1 MLEAQA
7 HLRLKQLLKQGGG
20 SSWPHHL
27 TLTRLVARSLRRG
40 DHSLFPVSATV
51 DRPWLLGLLLPV
63 LMANHPVLLVA
74 SEALQRRLLQRE
86 LMLLAEVGLRR
97 PLWQGINPPHEPG
110 LWMVSP
116 AELVQIWRSGNLGE
130 YQLVCAE
137 AEELEELL
145 RQGQAIRLTPK
156 DWDQLGR
163 AKPELAQTLLVLH
176 ERLSRQLL
184 NRPIGR
190 SPSVAIAAEQ
200 EAPLRLLLQGVEG
213 LPEPWQHLCKSD
225 SQQWTSWAITEPQLL
240 QWSLERQPLKPLESL
255 NGLLLQRGAILVGSL
270 MPHGKRLQDLGL
282 REPVLV
288 PLHTPERQ
296 TAIPLYAPRLQALPN
311 SPLFPE
317 QLLSQCR
324 RLVLGQTGLSVV
336 LVDDNPLRQWL
347 TSALAAEFGRRVD
360 HEQTAPE
367 SNGVICC
374 SWSWWLAHHQQLPA
388 PGQLIVG
395 LLPIASLEDP
405 LTAAR
410 VNDLR
415 QQGRDWFRELLLPE
429 AIEKLQRGLAPL
441 RVREAGRLAMLDG
454 RLRGRGWGQR
464 VLEALEPFEPLE
476 RLLPF

>member
-1 MLEAQA
+1 
-7 HLRLKQLLKQGGG
+7 
-20 SSWPHHL
+20 
-27 TLTRLVARSLRRG
+27 
-40 DHSLFPVSATV
+40 
-51 DRPWLLGLLLPV
+51 
-63 LMANHPVLLVA
+63 
-74 SEALQRRLLQRE
+74 
-86 LMLLAEVGLRR
+86 
-97 PLWQGINPPHEPG
+97 
-110 LWMVSP
+110 
-116 AELVQIWRSGNLGE
+116 
-130 YQLVCAE
+130 
-137 AEELEELL
+137 
-145 RQGQAIRLTPK
+145 
-156 DWDQLGR
+156 
-163 AKPELAQTLLVLH
+163 
-176 ERLSRQLL
+176 
-184 NRPIGR
+184 
-190 SPSVAIAAEQ
+190 
-200 EAPLRLLLQGVEG
+200 
-213 LPEPWQHLCKSD
+213 
-225 SQQWTSWAITEPQLL
+225 
-240 QWSLERQPLKPLESL
+240 
-255 NGLLLQRGAILVGSL
+255 

-441 RVREAGRLAMLDG
+441 RVRDAGRLAMLDG

-464 VLEALEPFEPLE
+464 VLEALEPFDPLE